1 MWGKGVFR
9 LHLGLHRETTR
20 NSERKG
26 EVREGHLEGGVQ
38 SVISKANLEV
48 QECLPMSKLFN
59 QEKRSKEK
67 RVTLV
72 KLVKWRQC
80 RMWTLNTW
88 GSCFFWFL
96 TLSGLTKTTASL
108 SDVTLLAS
116 RTGAMS
122 LSVSA

>member
-1 MWGKGVFR
+1 M
-9 LHLGLHRETTR
+9 
-20 NSERKG
+20 
-26 EVREGHLEGGVQ
+26 Q

-72 KLVKWRQC
+72 KLVNFIFNMLYRKNQADKL
-80 RMWTLNTW
+80 LNTW
-88 GSCFFWFL
+88 GSCVSLVFNLKWPHS
-96 TLSGLTKTTASL
+96 TSTTTASL
-108 SDVTLLAS
+108 SAVTLLAS
-116 RTGAMS
+116 RTGAVS